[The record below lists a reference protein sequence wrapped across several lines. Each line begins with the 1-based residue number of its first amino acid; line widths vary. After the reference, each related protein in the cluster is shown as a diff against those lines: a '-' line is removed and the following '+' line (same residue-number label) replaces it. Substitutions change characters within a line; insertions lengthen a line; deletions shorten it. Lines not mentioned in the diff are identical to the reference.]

1 LIIKDAKN
9 MNEETTKKLQEII
22 EAYNYLV
29 QGIDKRAKASNERAY
44 GGIVRAGKGKLVE
57 SIAEHLVRI
66 AWKDLGKH
74 ENRLSFGHYTIKIP
88 INKEYIN
95 KIESPEVREFIIKNI
110 NRMYYRIKPDV
121 QVYVDDN
128 FKISIECKAYTEN
141 AMLKRI
147 LVDCTLIKHVFSD
160 VKFVLLQLESQL
172 GGDYSKVFK
181 EVHFGSP
188 STHTLLSYFDI
199 DLNIITLLEGE
210 RKVDKP
216 IHKSE
221 FFKPLRM
228 EALIKAINILRDLL
242 K

>member
-1 LIIKDAKN
+1 
-9 MNEETTKKLQEII
+9 
-22 EAYNYLV
+22 V
-29 QGIDKRAKASNERAY
+29 
-44 GGIVRAGKGKLVE
+44 
-57 SIAEHLVRI
+57 
-66 AWKDLGKH
+66 
-74 ENRLSFGHYTIKIP
+74 
-88 INKEYIN
+88 
-95 KIESPEVREFIIKNI
+95 
-110 NRMYYRIKPDV
+110 YYRIKPDV

-147 LVDCTLIKHVFSD
+147 LVDCTLIKHVFPD

-172 GGDYSKVFK
+172 GGDYSEVFK
-181 EVHFGSP
+181 GVHFGSP

-221 FFKPLRM
+221 FFKPLKM
-228 EALIKAINILRDLL
+228 EPLIKAINVLKELL

>member
-1 LIIKDAKN
+1 
-9 MNEETTKKLQEII
+9 MNEETMEELQEII
-22 EAYNYLV
+22 DAYNYLV
-29 QGIDKRAKASNERAY
+29 QGIDKRAKESNERAY

-57 SIAEHLVRI
+57 SIAEQLVRI
-66 AWKDLGKH
+66 AWKDLWMDEH
-74 ENRLSFGHYTIKIP
+74 RLSFGHHTIKIP
-88 INKEYIN
+88 INREYIN
-95 KIESPEVREFIIKNI
+95 KIKNLEVREFIIKNI
-110 NRMYYRIKPDV
+110 NHMYYRIKPDV

-147 LVDCTLIKHVFSD
+147 LVDCTLIKHVFPD

-172 GGDYSKVFK
+172 GGDYSQVLRD
-181 EVHFGSP
+181 VHFGSP

-210 RKVDKP
+210 REVDKP

-228 EALIKAINILRDLL
+228 EALLKAINVLKGLL